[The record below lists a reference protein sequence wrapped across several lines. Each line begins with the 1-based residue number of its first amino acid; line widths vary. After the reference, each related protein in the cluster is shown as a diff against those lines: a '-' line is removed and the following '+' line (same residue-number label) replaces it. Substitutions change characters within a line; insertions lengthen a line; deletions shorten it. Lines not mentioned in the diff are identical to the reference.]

1 MTYHSKGDDMKK
13 KIIND
18 FPETTVAKIHAEE
31 IIEIIR
37 DLSDEHDTSIEF
49 ATRAMLISQIAL
61 LRKEIENT
69 REFLRF
75 TL

>member
-1 MTYHSKGDDMKK
+1 
-13 KIIND
+13 
-18 FPETTVAKIHAEE
+18 VAKIHAEE